1 MKQKG
6 ILFALFLAALVFV
19 SHPEVYGQAFAVG
32 STLEDFKLT
41 DISGKEQSFTG
52 LEGKKGTVVIFLSA
66 QCPVVKGYNERINQI
81 AADYESKGI
90 SFIGLYPNAT
100 ESLEYVKTEA
110 GKAGYKFPL
119 LLDTGAVL
127 ADKLGATVTP
137 EVYFFDT
144 KNVLLYHGAIDNS
157 RDGQNITNN
166 LLRLAFDSSLAG
178 KKIETARYNA
188 FGCSIKKNAKEAKN

>member
-1 MKQKG
+1 MKRKS
-6 ILFALFLAALVFV
+6 ILLAVIFAAIAFV
-19 SHPEVYGQAFAVG
+19 VSPDVYGQNFAIG
-32 STLEDFKLT
+32 STLDN
-41 DISGKEQSFTG
+41 FT
-52 LEGKKGTVVIFLSA
+52 LIDTNNTERAFDNLKGKKGTVIIFLSA

-119 LLDTGAVL
+119 LLDKGAVL

-144 KNVLLYHGAIDNS
+144 KNALLYHGAIDNS
-157 RDGQNITNN
+157 RDGQNITSNF
-166 LLRLAFDSSLAG
+166 LRLAFDSTLAG
-178 KKIETARYNA
+178 KPIEKTRINA
-188 FGCSIKKNAKEAKN
+188 FGCSIKKGAKEAKN

>member
-1 MKQKG
+1 MKRKG
-6 ILFALFLAALVFV
+6 ILLAAIFAAIAFV
-19 SHPEVYGQAFAVG
+19 LSPDVYGQKFEIG
-32 STLEDFKLT
+32 STLDNFTLI
-41 DISGKEQSFTG
+41 DINNTERAFDNLK
-52 LEGKKGTVVIFLSA
+52 GKKGTVIVFLSA
-66 QCPVVKGYNERINQI
+66 QCPVVKQYNERINQI

-119 LLDTGAVL
+119 LIDTGAVL
-127 ADKLGATVTP
+127 ADRLGATVTP

-144 KNVLLYHGAIDNS
+144 KNVLLYHGAIDNDKS
-157 RDGQNITNN
+157 GGNVTNN

-178 KKIETARYNA
+178 KKIETSRYNA